1 MSIVNMKSVEFYLQC
16 FERKKWTDQTIRNK
30 ISSLKKEKN
39 WEEFMALRVAHE
51 IKVTNNIIS
60 ATDEGWYVYE

>member
-1 MSIVNMKSVEFYLQC
+1 MNDS
-16 FERKKWTDQTIRNK
+16 TDQTIRNK

-51 IKVTNNIIS
+51 IKVTKNIIT